1 MERIEKADRPD
12 IETTENTAN
21 PSNKMGYEPIG
32 KLLASMAWP
41 AILSMTIS
49 ALYNIVDSIFVAMIS
64 PKALT
69 AVSIVLPIQML
80 MISVG
85 VGSGV
90 GVNSLIARRL
100 GAHKYEEANKAASTS
115 LRIGFFNFL
124 IFLVVGVLFT
134 RVFMNSYTD
143 DPEVYEYGVT
153 YMTIVLCFSLFFMIQ
168 VLLEKVLQSTGNM
181 IAPMITALSGAITNI
196 VLDPILIFGLFGFPK
211 LGVAGAAIA
220 TVAGQAVGM
229 TIALI
234 VVFTKDHAVK
244 LQIRGFKMDW
254 AIVKDIY
261 AVGLPSIIMQAI
273 GSVMLLGYNAILSAS
288 AAAVAVLGIYFK
300 LQSFIFMPVFGLNQG
315 AMPIMGYNFGARDKN
330 RLMKTYKFGLLTA
343 VVIMGIGMIIFQLFP
358 EVLLKMFSADAEMI
372 EMGVPALRIISLC
385 FIPAAFGIMTS
396 TLFQGTG
403 HGVYSLIGSLLRQ
416 LIGILPIAYV
426 IYHVAGVTA
435 SWASFPLAEII
446 GLVYSAVMLA
456 VLYKKE
462 IKTLS
467 KGL

>member
-1 MERIEKADRPD
+1 
-12 IETTENTAN
+12 
-21 PSNKMGYEPIG
+21 
-32 KLLASMAWP
+32 
-41 AILSMTIS
+41 
-49 ALYNIVDSIFVAMIS
+49 
-64 PKALT
+64 
-69 AVSIVLPIQML
+69 
-80 MISVG
+80 
-85 VGSGV
+85 
-90 GVNSLIARRL
+90 
-100 GAHKYEEANKAASTS
+100 
-115 LRIGFFNFL
+115 
-124 IFLVVGVLFT
+124 
-134 RVFMNSYTD
+134 MNSYTD